1 MEGCVNLSRFGMNT
15 VTLAGDLEAK
25 LDAIS
30 NAGFQAIELWAKD
43 LTAHAGGVA
52 AASRAVRNSG
62 LRISSFQLLR
72 DFEGLPDAMLQYK
85 LDTVKPI
92 MEMMRA
98 VGCDLLLVSSS
109 TSPDSSGEKVKLA
122 DDLAKLA
129 TLATPLDIRV
139 GYEPLSWGRWIN
151 DYPSASEIVELADRK
166 NLGLVLDSFQFLAR
180 ATSLEQL
187 DAISGDR
194 IFLFQLSDFGS
205 ELTDPMETARH
216 RRVFPGEGS
225 HGAAIVELIERAAAA
240 GYGGDYT
247 FEVFNDDYLRS
258 PAPVVMERARK
269 SVEWLGARTSL
280 AASGANRQSEPAR

>member
-1 MEGCVNLSRFGMNT
+1 MNLSRFAMNT

-25 LDAIS
+25 LDSIS
-30 NAGFQAIELWAKD
+30 NAGFHAIELWAKD

-98 VGCDLLLVSSS
+98 VGCDLLLVASS
-109 TSPDSSGEKVKLA
+109 TSPDSTGDKNKLA

-129 TLATPLDIRV
+129 TLATPLDIRI

-151 DYPSASEIVELADRK
+151 DYPSAWEIVELADRE

-180 ATSLEQL
+180 ATSLEQI
-187 DAISGDR
+187 DTISGAK
-194 IFLFQLSDFGS
+194 IFLFQLSDFAS
-205 ELTDPMETARH
+205 EVMDPMETARH
-216 RRVFPGEGS
+216 HRVFPGEGLHS
-225 HGAAIVELIERAAAA
+225 AAIVDLIARAAAA

-258 PAPVVMERARK
+258 PAPVVMQRACT

-280 AASGANRQSEPAR
+280 AAPDAVRLSEPAR